1 MHFRVRLKL
10 PKSNIHSFRSAVK
23 VKEAHY
29 FFTGFSLPSTWAP
42 MPTPDMTVYAV
53 PLKRVSAEYR
63 NVASKF
69 METVCEVNIQK
80 IERIQN
86 PYLYRQYMV
95 RKQKVDKDNGGN
107 NELHLFHGTDAKNI
121 RAINTQGFNRSF
133 CGAHGELQLLKCIVY
148 LNANFFVYGR
158 GTHTVYLQFGWRPVI
173 VARLVKCRY
182 ISGVVF
188 ALRILL

>member
-1 MHFRVRLKL
+1 MKLKAL
-10 PKSNIHSFRSAVK
+10 ILSPKGI
-23 VKEAHY
+23 
-29 FFTGFSLPSTWAP
+29 SLPSTWAP
-42 MPTPDMTVYAV
+42 MPGADMEVHTVALV
-53 PLKRVSAEYR
+53 PGSSEYQ
-63 NVASKF
+63 NVVSKF
-69 METVCEVNIQK
+69 QQTARGMHIQK

-86 PYLYRQYMV
+86 PHLYKQYMV
-95 RKQKVDKDNGGN
+95 RKQKMDKDNGGN

-148 LNANFFVYGR
+148 LNTNFFVYGR
-158 GTHTVYLQFGWRPVI
+158 GTHTVNLEFGWRPVI